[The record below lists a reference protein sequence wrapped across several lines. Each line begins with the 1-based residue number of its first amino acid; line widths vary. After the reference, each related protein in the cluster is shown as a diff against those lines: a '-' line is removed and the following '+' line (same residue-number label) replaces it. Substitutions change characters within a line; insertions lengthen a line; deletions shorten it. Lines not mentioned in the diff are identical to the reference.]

1 MRLISNLNSSE
12 LKKRLLSWPTV
23 VVMCALCVG
32 FLAGKFTR
40 APLKQIEQKIEKSE
54 KVAKKKS
61 DHSITVRTE
70 TKPDGTT
77 IKTEIKND
85 VDELT
90 AIDSRLTAKTTLIER
105 ERMSFGVSAIVVSSL
120 RNPFSYEL
128 GGMVEG
134 KIAGPVWGSV
144 FVTNGLQVGV
154 GIGFK
159 F

>member
-61 DHSITVRTE
+61 DHSVTVRTE

-77 IKTEIKND
+77 IKTETKTD
-85 VDELT
+85 VVEEAEVDK
-90 AIDSRLTAKTTLIER
+90 RLTER
-105 ERMSFGVSAIVVSSL
+105 LSIVEKEKMSFGVAAILVSSI
-120 RNPFSYEL
+120 RNPFLFEY
-128 GGMVEG
+128 GVRVE
-134 KIAGPVWGSV
+134 KKLWGPVWGDV

-154 GIGFK
+154 GVGFK